1 MSKFRS
7 ISRNW
12 LYSLLV
18 IFSSTTFL
26 VPAAQA
32 GIIGTDQVLNAQ
44 QLQDTRNEIKQLMN
58 RTETVKQ
65 FQSMGIDIEQAKNR
79 VDSMTD
85 QELAMMADHMK
96 QMPAGGGLLGTAA
109 LIFIILLITDI
120 LGYTDIFP
128 FVKK

>member
-96 QMPAGGGLLGTAA
+96 QMPAGGGLLGP
-109 LIFIILLITDI
+109 
-120 LGYTDIFP
+120 GR
-128 FVKK
+128 